1 MVQIEE
7 RVAGQAAILAVSGD
21 ITMGGGSR
29 VSDAVRALLR
39 DGRYHFVLDM
49 TRVRY
54 VDSVGLG
61 ELVEAYAAVKNRG
74 GALKLMHVG
83 RRLRD
88 LLVVSRMLTVFDA
101 YDSEDDALA
110 SFTRHPLPGET
121 RKERGSRA
129 VSGKPA

>member
-1 MVQIEE
+1 M
-7 RVAGQAAILAVSGD
+7 
-21 ITMGGGSR
+21 
-29 VSDAVRALLR
+29 
-39 DGRYHFVLDM
+39 
-49 TRVRY
+49 
-54 VDSVGLG
+54 DSVGLG

-74 GALKLMHVG
+74 GALKLVHVG

-101 YDSEDDALA
+101 HDSEDDALA

-129 VSGKPA
+129 VSGKPAERRFGRSPHRARAARQCLANRLNAGSLSRSQGRPPATTSEVCR

>member
-1 MVQIEE
+1 
-7 RVAGQAAILAVSGD
+7 
-21 ITMGGGSR
+21 MGGGSR

>member
-39 DGRYHFVLDM
+39 DGRYHVVLDM

-74 GALKLMHVG
+74 GALKLVHVG

-110 SFTRHPLPGET
+110 SFTRHPMP
-121 RKERGSRA
+121 R
-129 VSGKPA
+129 

>member
-7 RVAGQAAILAVSGD
+7 RMAGQAAVLAVSGD
-21 ITMGGGSR
+21 ITMGGGSH

-74 GALKLMHVG
+74 GALKLVHVG

-101 YDSEDDALA
+101 YDSEADALA
-110 SFTRHPLPGET
+110 SFTRHPLP
-121 RKERGSRA
+121 R
-129 VSGKPA
+129 

>member
-7 RVAGQAAILAVSGD
+7 RAAGQAAILAVSGD

-29 VSDAVRALLR
+29 VSEAVRALLR
-39 DGRYHFVLDM
+39 DGRYHVVLDM

-74 GALKLMHVG
+74 GALKLVHVG

>member
-7 RVAGQAAILAVSGD
+7 RAVGQAAILAVSGD

-29 VSDAVRALLR
+29 VSEAVRTLLR
-39 DGRYHFVLDM
+39 DGRYHVLLDM

-61 ELVEAYAAVKNRG
+61 ELVEAYAAVKNRS
-74 GALKLMHVG
+74 GALKLVHVG

-101 YDSEDDALA
+101 YDSEADALA
-110 SFTRHPLPGET
+110 SFTRHPLP
-121 RKERGSRA
+121 R
-129 VSGKPA
+129 